1 MKPPS
6 RTKGVYFARSPV
18 TQHVYVAVNSTAVK
32 EKYLSLHPSL
42 LE

>member
-6 RTKGVYFARSPV
+6 RMKGVYFARSPV
-18 TQHVYVAVNSTAVK
+18 TQHVYVTVNSTALK
-32 EKYLSLHPSL
+32 GKYISLHPSL